1 MSSKTTIALIKIN
14 RRLNVPVNDIPL
26 LYQIIPDNVPSPS
39 AKITQI
45 CCFVADRP
53 SDLLGTGQNKA
64 FCDSIELVQGIEFD
78 DYLASLAIFAGFN

>member
-1 MSSKTTIALIKIN
+1 MSITID
-14 RRLNVPVNDIPL
+14 RRLDLPVNSIYL
-26 LYQIIPDNVPSPS
+26 LYQIIPDNVPSPC

-53 SDLLGTGQNKA
+53 SDLLGAGQTKA